1 MDLCIYPSKKRFRL
15 ENKGFLAVYIS
26 QFFVDKRWKVVVD
39 KWKVFHK
46 GKILYILLFIYACI
60 REYKKRRKK
69 LSTINVDNLS
79 LVENVFFKICGKLFP
94 M

>member
-1 MDLCIYPSKKRFRL
+1 M
-15 ENKGFLAVYIS
+15 YIS
-26 QFFVDKRWKVVVD
+26 RFFVDKRWKVVVD

-60 REYKKRRKK
+60 KEYKKEEKK